1 MIEKNRTIFIRH
13 ILENIKKI
21 EDFSK
26 RISKEELKNDEL
38 RKYAIVRAIE
48 VIGEAVKNL
57 SNEFKEKHKDIPW
70 KEIIG
75 TRDIMIHKYF
85 GVDLEIV
92 WDIIENN
99 LPDLKKKLKSIKLN

>member
-1 MIEKNRTIFIRH
+1 MDH
-13 ILENIKKI
+13 
-21 EDFSK
+21 
-26 RISKEELKNDEL
+26 
-38 RKYAIVRAIE
+38 
-48 VIGEAVKNL
+48 
-57 SNEFKEKHKDIPW
+57 DIPW

>member
-1 MIEKNRTIFIRH
+1 MTEKSQTVFIRH
-13 ILENIKKI
+13 ILENIEKI

-26 RISKEELKNDEL
+26 GISKEELKNDEL

-48 VIGEAVKNL
+48 IIGEAVKNL
-57 SNEFKEKHKDIPW
+57 SSEFKEKHKDIPW

-85 GVDLEIV
+85 GVDLEVV
-92 WDIIENN
+92 WDIISNN
-99 LPDLKKKLKSIKLN
+99 LPDLKKKLCKF

>member
-26 RISKEELKNDEL
+26 GISKEELKNDEL